1 MAPGSTTSAAP
12 TPRLPVAMCQGQDL
26 QEVIILTSFTQGHL
40 AISKVLRSRLANTN
54 PFFCS
59 FLYVTE
65 TGDQPE
71 NCKLYGHGNFSTVV
85 VEGAHYTYVTDP
97 PTEPAELCSTEC
109 PGADAQ
115 IYASVTGEVSVDS
128 DS

>member
-1 MAPGSTTSAAP
+1 M
-12 TPRLPVAMCQGQDL
+12 
-26 QEVIILTSFTQGHL
+26 QGHL
-40 AISKVLRSRLANTN
+40 VISKVLRSRLANTN
-54 PFFCS
+54 PSFCS

-85 VEGAHYTYVTDP
+85 AEGAHYAYVTDP
-97 PTEPAELCSTEC
+97 PTEPAKLSESRLCSTEC
-109 PGADAQ
+109 PGADGQ

-128 DS
+128 DSKITNAF